1 MRLGAAVLICAALA
15 GPAAGQTGG
24 KVKPG
29 IEVLLGKEIAKVK
42 GKRVGLITNP
52 TGVTSDLTANVDA
65 LIAAGVKVTAL
76 FGPEH
81 GVRGDAYAGAKVSD
95 EKDPV
100 TGVPVY
106 SLYGKVNR
114 PTPEMMKNV
123 DVLLYDI
130 QDVGSRSYTYIN
142 TMGRAMQ
149 SAKEAGKPFLVLDRP
164 CPFGGVLVDGNIL
177 EKTSGIGMYPVPY
190 VYGMTCGELAQ
201 YYNAEFKVGCDLTVI
216 PLEGWKRGMTFRETG
231 LPWVPTSP
239 HVPHAETA
247 LAYNILGIMGELQTV
262 NEGVGY
268 TMPFEI
274 FGAEWMDGRRIAEEL
289 NRRNLPGLRFRPMS
303 WEGYY
308 RAVAGK
314 KLNGCQVHVV
324 EPVKVQPVAAQMHIL
339 EVIRKIHPDRM
350 IFDPKRTG
358 MFDNA
363 MGGDRER
370 KMLEAGKGAEAIIAT
385 WKKPLDDFMTTRKKY
400 LIYP

>member
-1 MRLGAAVLICAALA
+1 MRRGIAVLIFAALA
-15 GPAAGQTGG
+15 VPAAAQTGP

-29 IEVLLGKEIAKVK
+29 IEVLLGKEIAKIR

-52 TGVTSDLTANVDA
+52 TGVTPDLTANVDA

-177 EKTSGIGMYPVPY
+177 VKTSGIGMYPIPY

-239 HVPHAETA
+239 HVPHPETA
-247 LAYNILGIMGELQTV
+247 LLYNLTGIMGELDML
-262 NEGVGY
+262 NPGVGY
-268 TMPFEI
+268 TMPFEL
-274 FGAEWMDGRRIAEEL
+274 FGSEWMDGRRVAEEL
-289 NRRNLPGLRFRPMS
+289 NRRNLPGLRFRPMA

-308 RAVAGK
+308 RDTAGK
-314 KLNGCQVHVV
+314 KMRGCQVHVV
-324 EPVKVQPVAAQMHIL
+324 EPTKVQPVAAQMHIL
-339 EVIRKIHPDRM
+339 EVILKVHPDRR
-350 IFDPKRTG
+350 IFDTKRTG

-370 KMLEAGKGAEAIIAT
+370 KMLEAGKSAEAIIAT
-385 WKKPLDDFMTTRKKY
+385 WRKPLEDFMTTRKKY